1 MSTLLFFFFLVHE
14 NGKTLLYHE
23 FIFESACGTP
33 QYTNYTPDY
42 KGCLDYIFVESN
54 KLQVQQVVPI
64 MDEEELS
71 KYEGLPN
78 DFYPSDHLALVA
90 DLKFKARGMM
100 L

>member
-1 MSTLLFFFFLVHE
+1 M
-14 NGKTLLYHE
+14 YHE

-100 L
+100 LWFVTDWS